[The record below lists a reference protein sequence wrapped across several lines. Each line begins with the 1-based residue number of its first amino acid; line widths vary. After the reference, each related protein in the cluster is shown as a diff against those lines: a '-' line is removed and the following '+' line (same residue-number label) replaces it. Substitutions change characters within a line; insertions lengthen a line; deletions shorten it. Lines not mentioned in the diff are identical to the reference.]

1 MWKSLWGEGNYREWQ
16 QKNSLHAS
24 PLLHQPSEGK
34 KKKKGGP
41 KGIKKKEAAGSGGKV
56 TIMRMSRN
64 KRKSITVITGLDTY
78 PGKGGRR
85 EGGRGWEERRFC
97 VCLDPEN

>member
-1 MWKSLWGEGNYREWQ
+1 VSNKRA
-16 QKNSLHAS
+16 KNSRHA
-24 PLLHQPSEGK
+24 PPPHTLLEGK

-78 PGKGGRR
+78 PGK
-85 EGGRGWEERRFC
+85 
-97 VCLDPEN
+97 